1 MIFGYENSRRCD
13 SVRTGGCL
21 YEASFLFAEIA
32 VMETLEAAAVAGFVF
47 AHLVHRVVDG
57 VEVELLSERGE
68 VFLASASAVL
78 GIDAHLEVLLRG
90 VGEDFAEELCEF
102 RCMLSFLECIALES
116 LSDFRIAFAVCLA
129 AHGEVHADF

>member
-1 MIFGYENSRRCD
+1 MKTAAGAI
-13 SVRTGGCL
+13 
-21 YEASFLFAEIA
+21 LFAP
-32 VMETLEAAAVAGFVF
+32 LEAAAVAGFVF
-47 AHLVHRVVDG
+47 AHLMYRVMDG